1 MSLQVPI
8 LNSVAASQ
16 AVNDAPKRLILTITR
31 TLTEDK
37 MLFKDFKL
45 IEYDHDIHHNLP
57 INSYDWEIL
66 ILDLREKGD
75 RYCYLKEVQSSRDQ
89 YKVVVFSYKFEGE
102 ILDDPDN
109 VIYKL
114 PERQARK
121 EDFYQLLLAKRIN
134 KPRWYVGLFKCLFS
148 YYRDAKN

>member
-31 TLTEDK
+31 TLTEEDK

-45 IEYDHDIHHNLP
+45 IEYYHDIHHNLP

-75 RYCYLKEVQSSRDQ
+75 RYCYLKEVLSSRDQ
-89 YKVVVFSYKFEGE
+89 YKVIVFSYK
-102 ILDDPDN
+102 
-109 VIYKL
+109 
-114 PERQARK
+114 
-121 EDFYQLLLAKRIN
+121 
-134 KPRWYVGLFKCLFS
+134 
-148 YYRDAKN
+148 